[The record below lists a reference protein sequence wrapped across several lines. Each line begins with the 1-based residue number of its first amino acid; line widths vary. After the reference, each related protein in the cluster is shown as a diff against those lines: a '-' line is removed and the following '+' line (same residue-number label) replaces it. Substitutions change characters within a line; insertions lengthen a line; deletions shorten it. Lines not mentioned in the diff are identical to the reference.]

1 MSICQ
6 LAGPRKG
13 TFTACIAQARPNN
26 LTSAAQ
32 AAGHPFHIVTTAWRN
47 TLLVRLWP
55 ARYTDNR
62 HPYSDGHPMSTK
74 ASIKYHHGEAGE
86 PSWHLYAEAFEK
98 DDVVYLELE
107 GVLADVVMIDS
118 AWTKAGTVVLR
129 LPTTTAKQLGLLP
142 PGDPANTCYQSIH
155 P

>member
-1 MSICQ
+1 
-6 LAGPRKG
+6 
-13 TFTACIAQARPNN
+13 
-26 LTSAAQ
+26 
-32 AAGHPFHIVTTAWRN
+32 
-47 TLLVRLWP
+47 
-55 ARYTDNR
+55 
-62 HPYSDGHPMSTK
+62 MSTK